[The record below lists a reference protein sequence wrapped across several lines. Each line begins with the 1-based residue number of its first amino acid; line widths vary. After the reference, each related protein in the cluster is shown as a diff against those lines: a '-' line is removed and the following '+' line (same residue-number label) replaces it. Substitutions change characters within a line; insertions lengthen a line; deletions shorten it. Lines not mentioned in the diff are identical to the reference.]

1 MRKVQTKLM
10 TKRVLS
16 VLLVLCMVFAMI
28 PAENIFAAA
37 KRVTKDDNGNIT
49 TSEYNTVK
57 NGKTLSRIR
66 KVIKENASSA
76 ATVTTGATK
85 GTDGN
90 PFLILEVVPALDFSS
105 IGYLVADCE
114 PVDMEMLR
122 GNAMAIKDLTGSED
136 GGDFFGFGKW
146 TKIAGNLFFF
156 PDEAEGQI
164 TFYQNTNLTATD
176 KTAEEGGVEAGKSK
190 LRFTTDEWDAKEKT
204 EAKEIYG
211 YYEVVKQGTGTF
223 ILKEEA
229 STDADGNPIT
239 VRSIVK
245 ADPLNSAEVA

>member
-66 KVIKENASSA
+66 KVIKENSTA
-76 ATVTTGATK
+76 AVTTSGDK